1 MRIRKSYSPDF
12 KAKVVLELL
21 REEKII
27 TQLASEHGIHPTL
40 LNKWRQVTGLPML
53 FADEQRAIEKLK
65 TEHDREKQQLYAEIG
80 RMTTEASWL
89 KKNWLLT

>member
-1 MRIRKSYSPDF
+1 
-12 KAKVVLELL
+12 
-21 REEKII
+21 
-27 TQLASEHGIHPTL
+27 
-40 LNKWRQVTGLPML
+40 ML